1 MGNKKSSRITA
12 KNIEFL
18 LKAKYKVPDTLIREL
33 RAVYADRS
41 IRDSEEIK
49 MNRIYSVSALA
60 LRRCT
65 AVKGVTWGRKRLIEY
80 LQTFSDLYEQFVN
93 SGDRW
98 HDLMLTLRNE
108 AGIVIRTG
116 EEGDEICEYDDEN
129 VRDEKPY
136 SEE

>member
-1 MGNKKSSRITA
+1 MR
-12 KNIEFL
+12 
-18 LKAKYKVPDTLIREL
+18 AKYKVPETVIKEL
-33 RAVYADRS
+33 RMVYCDRS
-41 IRDSEEIK
+41 VQDAEEVK
-49 MNRIYSVSALA
+49 MNRIYTVAALA
-60 LRRCT
+60 LRRYT
-65 AVKGVTWGRKRLIEY
+65 AVKGVAWGRKRLIEW

-129 VRDEKPY
+129 VREDKT
-136 SEE
+136 

>member
-1 MGNKKSSRITA
+1 MGRQKPGRSAA

-18 LKAKYKVPDTLIREL
+18 LKAKYRVPDTLIKEL

-60 LRRCT
+60 LRRYT

-80 LQTFSDLYEQFVN
+80 LQTFSDLYEQFVT

-98 HDLMLTLRNE
+98 HDLMETLRNE

-116 EEGDEICEYDDEN
+116 EEGDELIEYDDETT
-129 VRDEKPY
+129 REID
-136 SEE
+136 

>member
-1 MGNKKSSRITA
+1 M
-12 KNIEFL
+12 
-18 LKAKYKVPDTLIREL
+18 KAKYRVPDTLIKEL
-33 RAVYADRS
+33 RMVYCDRS
-41 IRDSEEIK
+41 VQDAEEVK
-49 MNRIYSVSALA
+49 MNRIYTVAALA
-60 LRRCT
+60 LRRYT
-65 AVKGVTWGRKRLIEY
+65 AVKGVTWGRKRLIEW

-129 VRDEKPY
+129 VR
-136 SEE
+136 EERNNDRRI